1 MHQFPPQS
9 KVWVYMAD
17 RVFTDIETQAI
28 TNAITDFTA
37 QWTAHNMQLKAT
49 GLVYFNRFI
58 VLMVDETQAGASG
71 CSIDKSVHFIK
82 QIETQLSV
90 SLFNRQL
97 IAYKKGEDI
106 NTFLLNEIDTYVA
119 NGELTPET
127 VFFNNTV
134 TTKQQ
139 FDEQWQQP
147 IAQSWMKRYLPTQ
160 TT

>member
-1 MHQFPPQS
+1 
-9 KVWVYMAD
+9 MAD
-17 RVFTDIETQAI
+17 RLFTDAETQAL
-28 TNAITDFTA
+28 TNAIADFTA

-49 GLVYFNRFI
+49 GQVYFNRFI
-58 VLMVDETQAGASG
+58 VLLVDETQAGASG

-82 QIETQLSV
+82 QIEEKLGV

-106 NTFLLNEIDTYVA
+106 NTFLLGEVDKYVA

>member
-1 MHQFPPQS
+1 
-9 KVWVYMAD
+9 MAD
-17 RVFTDIETQAI
+17 RIFTDAETQAL
-28 TNAITDFTA
+28 TNAIADFTA

-49 GLVYFNRFI
+49 GQVYFNRFI
-58 VLMVDETQAGASG
+58 VLLVDETQAGASG

-82 QIETQLSV
+82 QIEEKLGV

-106 NTFLLNEIDTYVA
+106 NTFLLSEIDKYAA

>member
-1 MHQFPPQS
+1 
-9 KVWVYMAD
+9 MAD
-17 RVFTDIETQAI
+17 RVFTDVETQI
-28 TNAITDFTA
+28 LNNTIGDFTA

-49 GLVYFNRFI
+49 GQVYFNRFI
-58 VLMVDETQAGASG
+58 VLLVDETQAGASG

-82 QIETQLSV
+82 QIEAQLGT

-97 IAYKKGEDI
+97 IAYKKGENI
-106 NTFLLNEIDTYVA
+106 NTFLLGEIDKYVA

>member
-1 MHQFPPQS
+1 
-9 KVWVYMAD
+9 MAD
-17 RVFTDIETQAI
+17 RVFTDTETQAL

-49 GLVYFNRFI
+49 GQIYFNRFI

-82 QIETQLSV
+82 QIESQLGI

-97 IAYKKGEDI
+97 IAYKKGESI
-106 NTFLLNEIDTYVA
+106 NTFLLGEIDKYVA

-147 IAQSWMKRYLPTQ
+147 IAQSWMNRYLPTQ

>member
-1 MHQFPPQS
+1 MHHFPPQS

-17 RVFTDIETQAI
+17 RLFTDAETQDL
-28 TNAITDFTA
+28 TNAIADFTA

-49 GLVYFNRFI
+49 GQVYFNRFI
-58 VLMVDETQAGASG
+58 VLLVDETQAGASG

-82 QIETQLSV
+82 QIEEKLGV

-106 NTFLLNEIDTYVA
+106 NTFLLGEVDKYVA